1 MSEYFTVGLQTGR
14 NVTKVVDKFIKMYDF
29 KSDKRKDL
37 TDGTTIYEW
46 YVRWCPCNISV
57 EQSLL
62 DMLKTFDNKEK
73 AIDNAYKMLCVG
85 DEGSEDEYGNYAGF
99 YNFNDLCKLHTV
111 EYPELWEEESKKP
124 NLTKELPACII
135 DIFEDFLEKKNVW
148 IPNEDVDEEIK
159 KADEYSCK
167 EEARKEMGLAN
178 IYGEDFDY
186 LMEQL
191 MSTFDNFGIPV
202 EDKWT

>member
-1 MSEYFTVGLQTGR
+1 MKNNDEKWRCIEILSELRSNYSCFDETEEPYYRALSTG
-14 NVTKVVDKFIKMYDF
+14 I
-29 KSDKRKDL
+29 
-37 TDGTTIYEW
+37 
-46 YVRWCPCNISV
+46 
-57 EQSLL
+57 
-62 DMLKTFDNKEK
+62 K
-73 AIDNAYKMLCVG
+73 AIREQIAQ
-85 DEGSEDEYGNYAGF
+85 
-99 YNFNDLCKLHTV
+99 
-111 EYPELWEEESKKP
+111 EEKHKTE

-135 DIFEDFLEKKNVW
+135 DVFEDFLEKKNVW